1 MDLCGVWEFRK
12 EGSDHFEGL
21 REISGVPAIALFS
34 HGMGEFIEISTSPD
48 SLEEICLMMSSTHN
62 PSTNMTRYFQL
73 GKLSHHDFQGFSQPS
88 AAAIVHCSD
97 AFDEFSFLWMGPAA
111 GQRTLSHLRLDQG
124 GRGFRVDISID
135 VPGVPS
141 VKLVKYFTAIE
152 TTNRPLRPVR
162 TAPLELAR
170 YSRNWLMT
178 NSEPNEL
185 SGVRVVASSC
195 IELELTETGKT
206 FMDTAHAAECGA
218 LQLEPLRR
226 HKDKFKSGEVA
237 QFFVLGV
244 KFGDYEWNV
253 LHRFREFESIHAF
266 VEAQVGFNK
275 LPALPGKSL
284 FKMGGDSL
292 EHRAKALGEII
303 NTIARQSAFDSVNT
317 SDALFAF
324 LEIPEHSCDE
334 FLSTSSA
341 AYAYQLAMEGEGGPY
356 SGMLPQDALHARLSP
371 GFEVLKHSRSRFQ
384 QKPRPRLLRVDN
396 GVTMLFWSE
405 LEADGSSELT
415 SKSLRIKD
423 ITAVVKS
430 DETTKLASNL
440 RRKSI
445 TPSKLTLCFSIVT
458 EERTL
463 DLQCKT
469 EQDFNFLY
477 NNLSAVVE
485 QQKLEE
491 VTL

>member
-1 MDLCGVWEFRK
+1 MDLSGVWQFRK
-12 EGSDHFEGL
+12 EGSDHYEGL

-34 HGMGEFIEISTSPD
+34 HGTGEFVEISTSLD
-48 SLEEICLMMSSTHN
+48 NLEEICLTMSSTHN
-62 PSTNMTRYFQL
+62 PSTNITRYLQL
-73 GKLSHHDFQGFSQPS
+73 GKLTHHEFQSFPQPS

-135 VPGVPS
+135 VPGVPP
-141 VKLVKYFTAIE
+141 VKLVKYFTSTE
-152 TTNRPLRPVR
+152 TSNRPPRAVR

-170 YSRNWLMT
+170 YSRNWLTT
-178 NSEPNEL
+178 NSEPSEL
-185 SGVRVVASSC
+185 AGARVVASSC
-195 IELELTETGKT
+195 VELELTETGKT
-206 FMDTAHAAECGA
+206 FMDSAHAAECGA
-218 LQLEPLRR
+218 LQLRPLRR
-226 HKDKFKSGEVA
+226 HKDKFRSGEVA
-237 QFFVLGV
+237 QFFVLSV
-244 KFGDYEWNV
+244 KFGDHEWNV
-253 LHRFREFESIHAF
+253 LHRFREFESLHSF

-275 LPALPGKSL
+275 LPALPSKSI
-284 FKMGGDSL
+284 FKLGADSL

-303 NTIARQSAFDSVNT
+303 NTITRQSAYDNVNT

-334 FLSTSSA
+334 FLSASSA

-356 SGMLPQDALHARLSP
+356 SSMLPQDALHARLSP

-384 QKPRPRLLRVDN
+384 QKPQPRLLRVDN

-405 LEADGSSELT
+405 LDADGSSELT
-415 SKSLRIKD
+415 SKSLRIGD

-430 DETTKLASNL
+430 GETAKLASNL

-458 EERTL
+458 KERTL

-469 EQDFNFLY
+469 EEDFNFIY

-485 QQKLEE
+485 QQKAEE
-491 VTL
+491 TL